1 MDKIKNAD
9 WIMLAII
16 VLSARSLYD
25 FSFAQAFVV
34 IALLGYKAY
43 QKYLETKQDVK
54 ITDTVLEQISEMRSV
69 VSGMAMKN
77 AARPAD
83 MQKELKRFF

>member
-16 VLSARSLYD
+16 VLSARSLID
-25 FSFAQAFVV
+25 FSFPQALVV
-34 IALLGYKAY
+34 LALLGYKGWN
-43 QKYLETKQDVK
+43 KYMETKQEVK
-54 ITDTVLEQISEMRSV
+54 INDTVLEQISEMRSV

-77 AARPAD
+77 AARPAE